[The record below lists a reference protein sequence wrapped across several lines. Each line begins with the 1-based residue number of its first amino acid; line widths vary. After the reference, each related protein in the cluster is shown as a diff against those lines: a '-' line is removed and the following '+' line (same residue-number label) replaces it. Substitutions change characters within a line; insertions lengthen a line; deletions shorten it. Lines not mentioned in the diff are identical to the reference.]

1 LESKVLHRELEQ
13 FGGAYAL
20 RELSEPYA
28 ADLDSE
34 SDVLRLKNTI
44 AWNENAGTAAT

>member
-1 LESKVLHRELEQ
+1 LESKVLHRELDQ
-13 FGGAYAL
+13 FGGVYTL

-44 AWNENAGTAAT
+44 AWNENAETAAT